1 MSDIEGKVTRV
12 GARMEPRDAST
23 IDGQTERSKC
33 AGAHE
38 SKRGQRTSFNGANG
52 MCDMAGKAAR
62 VAASAVG
69 RSRDTKKKLYELQS
83 KKNAVNNHFMP
94 SLIRKLFHKSEA
106 PKDGLTQPQREAIV
120 DLLNYCM
127 YADNLVFLAED
138 RLITD
143 TVAKFNWDPKI
154 PFDQFDVRSIDN
166 ARNATESQ
174 VYRDQFLASI
184 RDRLGT
190 AAVKGQA
197 LDLCQELFV
206 ADGARSEEE
215 DAVLQ
220 NLRKLLE

>member
-1 MSDIEGKVTRV
+1 MGITGK
-12 GARMEPRDAST
+12 
-23 IDGQTERSKC
+23 K
-33 AGAHE
+33 
-38 SKRGQRTSFNGANG
+38 N
-52 MCDMAGKAAR
+52 
-62 VAASAVG
+62 
-69 RSRDTKKKLYELQS
+69 LYDLQS
-83 KKNAVNNHFMP
+83 KKNESIHFMP
-94 SLIRKLFHKSEA
+94 SLIKKLFHKSEA

-138 RLITD
+138 RLIAD

-154 PFDQFDVRSIDN
+154 PFDQFDVRSIGN
-166 ARNATESQ
+166 ARNARENQ
-174 VYRDQFLASI
+174 GYRDQFLASI

-206 ADGARSEEE
+206 ADGARSDEE
-215 DAVLQ
+215 DAVFQ

>member
-1 MSDIEGKVTRV
+1 
-12 GARMEPRDAST
+12 
-23 IDGQTERSKC
+23 
-33 AGAHE
+33 
-38 SKRGQRTSFNGANG
+38 
-52 MCDMAGKAAR
+52 
-62 VAASAVG
+62 
-69 RSRDTKKKLYELQS
+69 
-83 KKNAVNNHFMP
+83 MP

-154 PFDQFDVRSIDN
+154 PFDQFDVRSISN
-166 ARNATESQ
+166 ARTARESQ
-174 VYRDQFLASI
+174 VYREKFLGSVK
-184 RDRLGT
+184 DRLDT

-206 ADGARSEEE
+206 ADGSRSDEEE
-215 DAVLQ
+215 DVFQ
-220 NLRKLLE
+220 NLRQLLE